1 MDELEEIKRKKLREL
16 MKKLKEEEEN
26 IIEVDDKNF
35 EKKVIEKSKEIPV
48 IVDFFATWCFPCKIL
63 SPILEKIAE
72 EYKGKIILAKVN
84 VDEAREHA
92 IKYNIQAV
100 PTVKFFKDGK
110 VLDEFVGVMPEE
122 RIKEWLNKNLSLL

>member
-35 EKKVIEKSKEIPV
+35 EEKVIEKSKEIPV

-63 SPILEKIAE
+63 SPILEKVAE

-110 VLDEFVGVMPEE
+110 ILDEFVGVMPEE